1 MVDTFTNG
9 SQHLMHAWKRLRSE
23 LSSDLSDRDHLSM
36 VTDFWS
42 HSPISSRT
50 LGWNDPASWPDAW
63 SLMHLADF
71 DESSVAL
78 SMFYTLS
85 LSNDQR
91 WNDGRL
97 SLILIKDL
105 VREIQRLVLMVD
117 QKWIL
122 NLEYNT
128 ILDACAP
135 MPGFTV
141 QQRYSYDGKIHSSL
155 KGRRMKPKQVMDL

>member
-1 MVDTFTNG
+1 MKDSFTSG
-9 SQHLMHAWKRLRSE
+9 SQHLMQAWKRLRAA
-23 LSSDLSDRDHLSM
+23 LSSTLSDHDHLTM

-42 HSPISSRT
+42 HSPISPRM
-50 LGWNDPASWPDAW
+50 LDWNDPASWPDAW
-63 SLMHLADF
+63 SLIHLSNF

-78 SMFYTLS
+78 AMFYTLS

-97 SLILIKDL
+97 SLILIKDS

-122 NLEYNT
+122 NLDYNT

-141 QQRYSYDGKIHSSL
+141 LQRYSYDGKTHSVL
-155 KGRRMKPKQVMDL
+155 KGRRLKPKQVMNL